1 MKQPVICPVALSTEL
16 VGDETVT
23 NRTVVVLKV
32 IEALMFIREQTD
44 RPFHEERKNQEQT
57 DNTDKEQTDNSLSM
71 RGGIKERKRREF
83 MASMFQIMDQIER
96 MIRLPNVI
104 EIAIVIG
111 ANICNPKEMW
121 RFKLGDID
129 RNTTTVTSALK
140 VLLSLL

>member
-44 RPFHEERKNQEQT
+44 RPFHEERKNQEQ
-57 DNTDKEQTDNSLSM
+57 TDKEQTDNSLSM